1 MECPICLQKI
11 KYKIKTKCKHTFCD
25 ICIVKQL
32 MIKNICPICRRVC
45 DYEYITD
52 RISIKRQKFLM
63 KKLITPIEI
72 NHIDINTMRDRDIQ
86 PIQNQN
92 QNQTMTIYSRFIPQ
106 YVPTSSMIISL
117 FIINSFI
124 IIYIVVIISQTVES
138 ML

>member
-11 KYKIKTKCKHTFCD
+11 QYKIKTKCKHTFCD

-32 MIKNICPICRRVC
+32 MIKNICPMCRRVC

-63 KKLITPIEI
+63 KKLITPVEI

-86 PIQNQN
+86 PIQNQS
-92 QNQTMTIYSRFIPQ
+92 MTIYSRFIPQ
-106 YVPTSSMIISL
+106 YVPTSSMVISL

-124 IIYIVVIISQTVES
+124 IIYIVVVISQAVES

>member
-63 KKLITPIEI
+63 KKLITPVEI
-72 NHIDINTMRDRDIQ
+72 NHIDTNTMRDRDRDIQ
-86 PIQNQN
+86 PIQRQS
-92 QNQTMTIYSRFIPQ
+92 MTIYSRFIPQ
-106 YVPTSSMIISL
+106 YVPTSSMVISL

-124 IIYIVVIISQTVES
+124 IIYIVIVISQAVES